1 MNVSINRNRSR
12 GLLVGAALLSAITL
26 GGCMSEGPVPDQAM
40 TQAKTVVDQAERAG
54 TRNYAAFDLNNA
66 QAKLKQAQD
75 AMTKGDYKEAGYL
88 AKEAKVD
95 AELALA
101 KTQKAKTKEAE
112 TQLEQSM
119 QSLHNEVNSS
129 ANPPE

>member
-12 GLLVGAALLSAITL
+12 GLLAGLTLLSAITL
-26 GGCMSEGPVPDQAM
+26 GGCMSEGPVPDQSM
-40 TQAKTVVDQAERAG
+40 TQAKMVLDQAMRAG

-66 QAKLKQAQD
+66 QDKLKQAKE
-75 AMTKGDYKEAGYL
+75 AMKKGNNKEAGYL

-101 KTQKAKTKEAE
+101 KTQKAKAKEAE

-119 QSLHNEVNSS
+119 QTLHGEVNSS
-129 ANPPE
+129 TTPPE